1 MNMRY
6 FLIQRCRAGIF
17 APGKGEGPLR
27 AARRLCYHRR
37 KGRGLPVRCAGG
49 AIVRVPLMRAEAPIL
64 RSYCAFWKK
73 DNSGYFVE
81 AFAKLLQAQ
90 FEKKTSAPQR
100 AECAA
105 GRTACR

>member
-1 MNMRY
+1 
-6 FLIQRCRAGIF
+6 
-17 APGKGEGPLR
+17 
-27 AARRLCYHRR
+27 
-37 KGRGLPVRCAGG
+37 
-49 AIVRVPLMRAEAPIL
+49 MRAKAPIL

-90 FEKKTSAPQR
+90 FKKKTSAPQR